1 MATHSL
7 ESFSS
12 EMARLLP
19 HVIRGMIKNQS
30 DALGCGKIT
39 VPQYLLLD
47 LLNTHELLKMKDIAG
62 ELNITLP
69 AATGLVNRLHL
80 MKMIKRI
87 YDKNDRRVIY
97 IELTAGGKETIKQV
111 SSQRQK
117 AIQEVFVKLTESERN
132 SYLSILKKL
141 KGILNNEK

>member
-1 MATHSL
+1 MAKHSL

-19 HVIRGMIKNQS
+19 HVIRGMIKKQS
-30 DALGCGKIT
+30 DALGRGKIT

-132 SYLSILKKL
+132 SYLSVLKKL
-141 KGILNNEK
+141 KGILSNEK

>member
-1 MATHSL
+1 MAKHSL
-7 ESFSS
+7 ELFSN

-19 HVIRGMIKNQS
+19 HVIRGMTKNQS
-30 DALGCGKIT
+30 DALGRGKIT

-80 MKMIKRI
+80 IKMIKRI

-117 AIQEVFVKLTESERN
+117 AIQEVFVNLTESERN

>member
-1 MATHSL
+1 MAMNSL

-12 EMARLLP
+12 EMSRLLP
-19 HVIRGMIKNQS
+19 HVIRGMIKKQS

-39 VPQYLLLD
+39 VPQYVLLD

-69 AATGLVNRLHL
+69 AATGLVSRLHL

-97 IELTAGGKETIKQV
+97 VELTAGGKETIKQV

-117 AIQEVFVKLTESERN
+117 AIQEVFVNLTESERN

>member
-1 MATHSL
+1 MAKHSL

>member
-7 ESFSS
+7 TSFSS
-12 EMARLLP
+12 EMSRLLP
-19 HVIRGMIKNQS
+19 HVIRGMLKKQS
-30 DALGCGKIT
+30 DALGRGKIT

-47 LLNTHELLKMKDIAG
+47 LLNTHERLKMKDIAG

-132 SYLSILKKL
+132 SYLSVLKKL
-141 KGILNNEK
+141 KGILSNEK

>member
-7 ESFSS
+7 TSFSS
-12 EMARLLP
+12 EMSRLLP
-19 HVIRGMIKNQS
+19 HVIRGMLKKQS
-30 DALGCGKIT
+30 DALGRGKIT

-69 AATGLVNRLHL
+69 AATGLVSRLHL

-97 IELTAGGKETIKQV
+97 VELTAGGKETIKQV

>member
-1 MATHSL
+1 MAKHSL
-7 ESFSS
+7 ELFSN

-19 HVIRGMIKNQS
+19 HVIRGMTKNQS
-30 DALGCGKIT
+30 DALGRGKIT

-47 LLNTHELLKMKDIAG
+47 LLNTHNLLKMKDIAG

-69 AATGLVNRLHL
+69 AATGLVSRLHL

>member
-1 MATHSL
+1 MAKHSL
-7 ESFSS
+7 ELFSN

-19 HVIRGMIKNQS
+19 HVIRGMTKNQS
-30 DALGCGKIT
+30 DALGRGKIT

-80 MKMIKRI
+80 IKMIKRI

-97 IELTAGGKETIKQV
+97 IELTARGKETIKQV

-117 AIQEVFVKLTESERN
+117 AIQEVFVNLTESEQN

>member
-1 MATHSL
+1 MKHSL
-7 ESFSS
+7 ASFSS

-19 HVIRGMIKNQS
+19 HVIRGMTKNQS
-30 DALGCGKIT
+30 DALGRGKIT

-69 AATGLVNRLHL
+69 AATGLVSRLHL

-117 AIQEVFVKLTESERN
+117 AIQEVFVNLTESEQN

>member
-1 MATHSL
+1 MAKHSL
-7 ESFSS
+7 ELFSN

-19 HVIRGMIKNQS
+19 HVIRGMTKNQS
-30 DALGCGKIT
+30 DALGRGKIT

-80 MKMIKRI
+80 IKMIKRI

-97 IELTAGGKETIKQV
+97 IELTARGKETIKQV

-117 AIQEVFVKLTESERN
+117 AIQEVFVNLTESERN